1 MEGKM
6 PLFHVPVLLGVQKHC
21 FPTSTSAALQSQA
34 QHRRAKIDL
43 PPKVSEVTQMATSY
57 ASPQHV
63 CIYSNVPAQRK
74 MYLHSVFMPLSNAL
88 ANHPQC
94 SCAGSR
100 QPTHL
105 CYDILSDPCP
115 DFMCLLIASVYSE
128 TSWET
133 DGGGGLLE
141 QATGTQGETDRE
153 GRRGFTSI
161 FVSKWGNASYSSPQP
176 WQRTANICFLSYFS
190 KPLAV
195 WLIFKYRWM
204 LSPLIEPYRNRPERI
219 STDGEERWV
228 GKRGSGFIR
237 TAQGLAMSWLG
248 HLMENERT
256 RKQKTKTQ
264 VKSEIIA
271 DSEVFGISV
280 SSLCNIW

>member
-1 MEGKM
+1 M
-6 PLFHVPVLLGVQKHC
+6 PLFHVPVSLGVQKHC

-128 TSWET
+128 TS
-133 DGGGGLLE
+133 
-141 QATGTQGETDRE
+141 
-153 GRRGFTSI
+153 
-161 FVSKWGNASYSSPQP
+161 
-176 WQRTANICFLSYFS
+176 
-190 KPLAV
+190 
-195 WLIFKYRWM
+195 
-204 LSPLIEPYRNRPERI
+204 
-219 STDGEERWV
+219 
-228 GKRGSGFIR
+228 
-237 TAQGLAMSWLG
+237 
-248 HLMENERT
+248 
-256 RKQKTKTQ
+256 
-264 VKSEIIA
+264 
-271 DSEVFGISV
+271 
-280 SSLCNIW
+280 